1 MCDIK
6 QSYKSTWQGHCIYL
20 GKCHTMSDTKISSAF
35 KTVLRVDQRL
45 ETVKFALHEA
55 LEDETDLAE
64 QHAEN
69 GHNSFVLGW
78 VKSFNIIMISITL
91 SKESEHST
99 KISIETANPGF
110 DNKSR
115 RLVHDGFYD
124 FLSFLKHKILP
135 GNVRKNMVDESDYK
149 SVWTWLFFI
158 LFTIFMSWYFFE
170 R

>member
-1 MCDIK
+1 
-6 QSYKSTWQGHCIYL
+6 
-20 GKCHTMSDTKISSAF
+20 MSDTKLSSVI
-35 KTVLRVDQRL
+35 KTVLKVDQRL
-45 ETVKFALHEA
+45 ETVKYALHEA
-55 LEDETDLAE
+55 LEDEADFTA
-64 QHAEN
+64 QHSGIN
-69 GHNSFVLGW
+69 HNSFVLGW

-99 KISIETANPGF
+99 RISIETANQGY

-135 GNVRKNMVDESDYK
+135 GNVRKNIASEENDYK

-170 R
+170 K